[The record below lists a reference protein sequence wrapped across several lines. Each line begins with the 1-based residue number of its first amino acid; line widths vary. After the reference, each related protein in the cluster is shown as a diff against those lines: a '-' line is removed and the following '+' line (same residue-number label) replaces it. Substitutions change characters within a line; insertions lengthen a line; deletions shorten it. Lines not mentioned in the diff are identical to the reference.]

1 MSTIHFPPLPMPRVA
16 RVGGARNLLNQR
28 SVRAGVR
35 RLLEVLRERS
45 RRDYAVETAHRC
57 QPPIP
62 TIFALD
68 VLDLVGDG
76 RAWPRKDRW

>member
-1 MSTIHFPPLPMPRVA
+1 MSTIHFPPLPMPRV
-16 RVGGARNLLNQR
+16 GGARNLFNQR
-28 SVRAGVR
+28 SIRAGIR

-45 RRDYAVETAHRC
+45 RRDYAVETAHHC

-62 TIFALD
+62 TFFALD